1 MNISR
6 TAVSYYIF
14 LIFYLYNVELYR
26 QLMLNTVVVFV
37 RMVTK
42 VEVEA

>member
-1 MNISR
+1 MLV
-6 TAVSYYIF
+6 TTFF

-42 VEVEA
+42 VEA